1 MNPTRNYTPTS
12 HASGAL
18 AAACLLSLLILAG
31 AAAPA
36 WSAVPSL
43 DAQQELLTRIPG
55 TTVERVDANTLLV
68 HLDSDT
74 LFAPDS
80 ATLDTGGRSAVA
92 AAAGVINGDHTTAVV
107 VQGHTDAVGTGEHN
121 RALSERRA
129 RAVAG
134 YLIGH
139 GVDPARVTSVGLGE
153 TRPVARNET
162 PTGRRQNRRV
172 DILLKADATAL
183 LGR

>member
-1 MNPTRNYTPTS
+1 MSHPRTPQFS
-12 HASGAL
+12 RAL
-18 AAACLLSLLILAG
+18 AAACLLPFFLL
-31 AAAPA
+31 AAPV

-43 DAQQELLTRIPG
+43 DAQQESLAQIPG
-55 TTVERVDANTLLV
+55 STVDRVDAETLLV

-80 ATLDTGGRSAVA
+80 ATLDTGGRTALA
-92 AAAGVINGDHTTAVV
+92 AAAGIINDGHTTAVV
-107 VQGHTDAVGTGEHN
+107 VQGHTDSVGTGEHN

-153 TRPVARNET
+153 TQPLASNAT
-162 PTGRRQNRRV
+162 APGRRQNRRV
-172 DILLKADATAL
+172 DILLKAAATAL
-183 LGR
+183 LSR